1 MLRTGRSL
9 EVPRLLGWM
18 FWSQLTSP
26 SVRGLLTTPLFL
38 DPIRH
43 TVHGSAPWIESS
55 CFLPHDTGTGWFL
68 CSEVYSL
75 GSSHDCL
82 LHLSAEMLTSH
93 LPSLI
98 IMTTVAHSA
107 LWYYVMDV
115 YISLLLL
122 FFPFFHIRLN
132 VQEVQGY
139 VCPPGCWRPCLPKWL
154 EWNRHK
160 VYNGKGHEPSSFSP
174 IKSCLEGARGLSK
187 ATWLVSQGQKQARN
201 SRQVFWL

>member
-9 EVPRLLGWM
+9 EVPLLLGWM
-18 FWSQLTSP
+18 FWWQLTSP

-43 TVHGSAPWIESS
+43 TVHLSAPWIESS
-55 CFLPHDTGTGWFL
+55 CFLPHDTGTEWFL
-68 CSEVYSL
+68 CSEIYSL

-82 LHLSAEMLTSH
+82 LQVSAEMLTSH

-98 IMTTVAHSA
+98 IMTTVARSA
-107 LWYYVMDV
+107 LWHYVMDV

-122 FFPFFHIRLN
+122 FCPFFHIRLN
-132 VQEVQGY
+132 VHEVQGHVY
-139 VCPPGCWRPCLPKWL
+139 LAGCWRPCLPPWL
-154 EWNRHK
+154 EWSRHK
-160 VYNGKGHEPSSFSP
+160 VYNGKGHEPSFSP
-174 IKSCLEGARGLSK
+174 IKSCFEGARGLSK
-187 ATWLVSQGQKQARN
+187 ATWLVSQGQKQARI